1 MKLFLLN
8 AVALAVVATS
18 TSSVYA
24 IEADE
29 PYVISATETVSLS
42 SMYSYN
48 AVACYLLSFPHLI
61 ICYYFFVIVIIF
73 YPNRTKSCWPTFK
86 IVALEVKGLERAQ
99 FETFTMMIVP
109 TCWIKAS
116 IMM

>member
-29 PYVISATETVSLS
+29 PYVISATETVSFS
-42 SMYSYN
+42 SVYGYK
-48 AVACYLLSFPHLI
+48 LLATFYHSRIL
-61 ICYYFFVIVIIF
+61 CYYFFVIDIF
-73 YPNRTKSCWPTFK
+73 YPNRTNSCWPTFK
-86 IVALEVKGLERAQ
+86 INALEVKGLEGAQ

-109 TCWIKAS
+109 TCWIKAL
-116 IMM
+116 IVM